1 MSVDTSKAGPLK
13 AGPLKTGPPLE
24 EAANPSAGIGL
35 GRVWP
40 VGLLLCALAVFFL
53 LGLDRYATVRAV
65 VEHRAVLTTFVSDH
79 FALAVVAFV
88 ATYIALVSLS
98 FPGASLMTVVGGFL
112 FGTALGS
119 VLTVLAATAGA
130 TLLFLVARSWLGR
143 SLARRAGPL
152 VSRFA
157 QRVRDNAFYVLLTLR
172 LAPLFPFWL
181 VNLAPA
187 LIGVRLRD
195 HVLSTAIGII
205 PGTIAFSA
213 IGAGLDSVVARQ
225 EAATRA
231 CLSRHGND
239 CRDALDLQ
247 ALASPQLLLALGAL
261 AVVAAIP
268 VAIKAAR
275 ARPS

>member
-1 MSVDTSKAGPLK
+1 MSVDANKAGSLK
-13 AGPLKTGPPLE
+13 AGRPLE
-24 EAANPSAGIGL
+24 EAATPPAGIGL
-35 GRVWP
+35 GRLWP
-40 VGLLLCALAVFFL
+40 AALLLCALAIFFL
-53 LGLDRYATVRAV
+53 LGLDRYATVRAI
-65 VEHRAVLTTFVSDH
+65 VEHRAVLTAFVSDH
-79 FALAVVAFV
+79 FALAIMAFV
-88 ATYIALVSLS
+88 AAYVILVSLS

-112 FGTALGS
+112 FGIALGS
-119 VLTVLAATAGA
+119 VLTVLAATVGA
-130 TLLFLVARSWLGR
+130 TLLFLVARSSVGR

-157 QRVRDNAFYVLLTLR
+157 QGVRDNAFYVLLSLR
-172 LAPLFPFWL
+172 LAPVFPFWL

-231 CLSRHGND
+231 CLSRPGNE

-247 ALASPQLLLALGAL
+247 ALASPQLFLALGAL
-261 AVVAAIP
+261 AIVAAIP